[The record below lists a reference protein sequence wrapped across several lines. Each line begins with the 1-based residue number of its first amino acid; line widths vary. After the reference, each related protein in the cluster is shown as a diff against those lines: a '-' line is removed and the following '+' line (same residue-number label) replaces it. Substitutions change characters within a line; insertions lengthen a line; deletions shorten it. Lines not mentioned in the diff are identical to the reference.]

1 MMRMHAPPPTSL
13 TSHSACADPDRAAP
27 DGGDRA
33 GVDPGTPR
41 PRAGG
46 LHAAAPATPQR
57 VAQAPAHH
65 IPGGGA
71 RCNQGGG
78 RRRGCASSLRG
89 PARPDGTDTSPDS
102 RLRTR
107 RHCYCRCAQPSGLLW
122 ALDTLEQPRVRS
134 CRRHHACSHLRAP
147 SGPPQLNLIRSRV
160 AAGGVTK
167 EWFQLLIRELFQ
179 PAFGMFEY
187 LEETREFWF
196 SPAASHIGVSKEDF
210 RMVGIVLG
218 LAIFNGVILDVH
230 FPLVRPPPPPLLA
243 CHSLLACELCRRRV
257 RVCGRR

>member
-1 MMRMHAPPPTSL
+1 M
-13 TSHSACADPDRAAP
+13 
-27 DGGDRA
+27 
-33 GVDPGTPR
+33 
-41 PRAGG
+41 
-46 LHAAAPATPQR
+46 
-57 VAQAPAHH
+57 
-65 IPGGGA
+65 
-71 RCNQGGG
+71 
-78 RRRGCASSLRG
+78 
-89 PARPDGTDTSPDS
+89 
-102 RLRTR
+102 
-107 RHCYCRCAQPSGLLW
+107 
-122 ALDTLEQPRVRS
+122 
-134 CRRHHACSHLRAP
+134 
-147 SGPPQLNLIRSRV
+147 